1 MAAREPWAA
10 EFPGNMA
17 GRKPNPGTYKSYK
30 SYRSHFSASQSL
42 LFEERSLLSRVYRLR
57 NGGSKGR
64 KPALFHF
71 AQLPGTG
78 GRRTDGGNHC
88 RCHGMA
94 F

>member
-1 MAAREPWAA
+1 MAAREPWAV
-10 EFPGNMA
+10 EVPGIMA
-17 GRKPNPGTYKSYK
+17 GRKPNPGTYKSY
-30 SYRSHFSASQSL
+30 RAHFSASQSL

-71 AQLPGTG
+71 SQLPGAG
-78 GRRTDGGNHC
+78 GRRTDCGNHC
-88 RCHGMA
+88 RSHGMA

>member
-1 MAAREPWAA
+1 MAAREPWAV

-57 NGGSKGR
+57 NGGAKGR
-64 KPALFHF
+64 KPVHDPYKAKFF
-71 AQLPGTG
+71 Y
-78 GRRTDGGNHC
+78 
-88 RCHGMA
+88 
-94 F
+94 